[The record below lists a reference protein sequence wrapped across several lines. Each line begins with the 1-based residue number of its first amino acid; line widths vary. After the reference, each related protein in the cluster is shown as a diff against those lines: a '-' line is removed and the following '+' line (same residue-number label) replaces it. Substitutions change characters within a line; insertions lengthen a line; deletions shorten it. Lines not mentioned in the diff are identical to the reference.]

1 LVRFLSFTKK
11 LEVLKNKRNLAGS
24 KIRVDDDL
32 STEDRK
38 VRKELIPYL
47 RDAKKR
53 GHKAFLRKGTLIV
66 NGKSYDVNYLKENIQ
81 LGDKNGQMDNPVETQ
96 E

>member
-1 LVRFLSFTKK
+1 
-11 LEVLKNKRNLAGS
+11 LKNKRNLAGS

-32 STEDRK
+32 STEGRE

-47 RDAKKR
+47 KDAKRR

-66 NGKSYDVNYLKENIQ
+66 IGK
-81 LGDKNGQMDNPVETQ
+81 
-96 E
+96 